1 MLGFA
6 KRAGKTVIGT
16 EQICIAMPKG
26 KIRLVVISGA
36 ASEATKKKLSVKSDF
51 YGIPWVEA
59 EIDTERL
66 GHLLGKGSTVAAV
79 AVTDERFAEEIM
91 KATVSN

>member
-1 MLGFA
+1 
-6 KRAGKTVIGT
+6 
-16 EQICIAMPKG
+16 MPKG

-66 GHLLGKGSTVAAV
+66 GNLLGKSYSPAAV
-79 AVTDERFAEEIM
+79 AVTDDGFAEEIK
-91 KATVSN
+91 KATVLN